1 MNPAALEPDP
11 PVPRTVTQILA
22 QQVAKVG
29 EDFRITGGMQ
39 AVAAVVGANSLD
51 LETAGVAPD
60 GVALLEHRHPRQTLA
75 GELVG
80 GAHAGGSRAENDDLW
95 QVFRQIRLLD

>member
-1 MNPAALEPDP
+1 
-11 PVPRTVTQILA
+11 
-22 QQVAKVG
+22 
-29 EDFRITGGMQ
+29 MQ

-60 GVALLEHRHPRQTLA
+60 GVALLDHRYPRQTLA

-80 GAHAGGSRAENDDLW
+80 GAHASGSRAENDYLW